1 MTTQDEE
8 EVYKLANVMSD
19 CGGLKV
25 MLARLES
32 IRDTQYSKQLL
43 AVLLKLLGHCI
54 RDELYKNRSSRK
66 TDSQ

>member
-32 IRDTQYSKQLL
+32 IRDTQ
-43 AVLLKLLGHCI
+43 
-54 RDELYKNRSSRK
+54 
-66 TDSQ
+66 